1 MDNKSFYQTFLKVLV
16 TVGPG
21 DLRLLSKEEFLIL
34 VRQVLLMFPQT
45 NNTVDIKSNPQK
57 RKSTESSS
65 EKNKNTNMKL
75 STKEKKIKLSD
86 IKRHNS
92 PHRNVSHRNNSHRN
106 NSHRNNSPHRND
118 SRRNSS
124 PHRNDSRR
132 NNSLHKNVSLHR
144 NDSLRKNDSQKNFMA
159 INNSSRELDLPLSH
173 FTNSKVEKESINLK
187 NQVDKYERYSDCS
200 KFSKY
205 KYDSNDYHMSR
216 INALPQCPDFYCKGH
231 KKCVYGKNYRHK
243 KYLNMSIKQKKSNQ
257 VTQPL
262 FYIETKGSNTNVVTD
277 ERNRSNCDQ
286 RLIESFQEMFQEEF
300 EPGSQNKQEE
310 HQEMIQEEIKPES
323 QNKQEEHQEMI
334 QEEIKLESQNK
345 QEEHQEMIQEEI
357 KPESQNKQVECQQ
370 REIPHDEKISQ
381 INKENN

>member
-1 MDNKSFYQTFLKVLV
+1 MNNKSFYQTFLKVLV

-92 PHRNVSHRNNSHRN
+92 PHRNVSHRN

-323 QNKQEEHQEMI
+323 QNKQ
-334 QEEIKLESQNK
+334 
-345 QEEHQEMIQEEI
+345 
-357 KPESQNKQVECQQ
+357 VECQQ